1 MPTLPLSPW
10 LLFLISAAI
19 VVVVA
24 DRLAKYGD
32 VIAVRTNLGGLL
44 MGTIFMAAATSLPE
58 FMTAISAFR
67 AGIPDLAAG
76 NFYGSNMV
84 NILLLALV
92 DMVNYR
98 VPLLRRM
105 AITHTVT
112 AVLGIMLM
120 VLSVIFI
127 MADIETTIGWVGVDS
142 LVLIAL
148 YFGGVWLIQQAN
160 SRVSGAWSKNVVVSD
175 DFPSLTKGL
184 IGFLIAAA
192 ILVLV
197 VPQLVQASA
206 EIAIITGLGDS
217 FVGVSLLSIVTSL
230 PELLAA
236 LAAVRMGAFDLAVG
250 NIFGSIVFNMLGL
263 GVADF
268 FYTEGRLLGAIDPGF
283 ALVGLLGLLLSTMA
297 LMANLARIERKIL
310 FIELDAIAIIIA
322 YLAGMYML
330 FLRPGGA

>member
-1 MPTLPLSPW
+1 LSPW
-10 LLFLISAAI
+10 LVFLISAAI

-67 AGIPDLAAG
+67 AGAPDLAAG

-92 DMVNYR
+92 DLVNYR
-98 VPLLRRM
+98 VPLLSRM
-105 AITHTVT
+105 AITHTIT
-112 AVLGIMLM
+112 AVLGMMLM

-160 SRVSGAWSKNVVVSD
+160 SRVSGARPKNVVVSD

-217 FVGVSLLSIVTSL
+217 FVGVFLLSVVTSL

-283 ALVGLLGLLLSTMA
+283 VLVGLLGLFLTTMA
-297 LMANLARIERKIL
+297 LMANLARIERKVL

-322 YLAGMYML
+322 YLAGIYML
-330 FLRPGGA
+330 FVRRGGA

>member
-1 MPTLPLSPW
+1 LSPW

-67 AGIPDLAAG
+67 AGAPDLAAG

-112 AVLGIMLM
+112 AVLGMMLM
-120 VLSVIFI
+120 VLSIIFI

-148 YFGGVWLIQQAN
+148 YFAGVWLIQQAN
-160 SRVSGAWSKNVVVSD
+160 SRVSGARPKNVVVSD

-184 IGFLIAAA
+184 IGFIIAAA

-283 ALVGLLGLLLSTMA
+283 ALVGLLGLLLTTMA

-310 FIELDAIAIIIA
+310 FIEVDAIAIIIA